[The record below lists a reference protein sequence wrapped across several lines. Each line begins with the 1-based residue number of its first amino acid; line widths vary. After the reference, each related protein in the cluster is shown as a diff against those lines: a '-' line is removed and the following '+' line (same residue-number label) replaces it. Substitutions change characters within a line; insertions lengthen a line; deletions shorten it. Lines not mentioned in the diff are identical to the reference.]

1 MNTFDLLLSGLS
13 AAMGFEMLAATLI
26 GVVLGLAIGVLP
38 ALGPAAAVAILL
50 PIVVRFEPATA
61 MAGLAGI
68 YYGAMYG
75 GAVTSIL
82 LGIPGES
89 ASMMTTLDGYPLARR
104 GEAGRALGVSTFASF
119 VGGFIAII
127 LFTLIAAPFAEFA
140 IRFGPVEMA
149 ALMVMALVFATA
161 LGGENPAKGFV
172 SLGIGFWLGTIGLDL
187 VSGAPRYNFG
197 SFSLLEG
204 LEFSVVAIGLYGLG
218 EVFASIGE
226 KSSDVQRPNYSFWSL
241 WPRLGDM
248 LKTWKDLVSGAIVGF
263 VVGVLPG
270 AGATAA
276 TIFSYSL
283 SKKMSKHP
291 QEFGKG
297 AIEGVAAPEAAN
309 NAASVSAMIPLFTLG
324 IPGSG
329 TTAIMLGGLLMLG
342 LQPGPLLF
350 QSNPEFV
357 WPVIGTFYTGNLML
371 VVLTILFVPV
381 LASIV
386 FVPVSI
392 LFPLISGIVL
402 FGVYSVN
409 FSIFDIWVALFFGV
423 LGFVFRKLDYP
434 SVPVLL
440 GLVLGPIL
448 EQGVRRSL
456 IMSDGDPMIFLSSPL
471 AVTMLA
477 LTASLVF
484 LPILRRRWLAGRGA
498 RQVELPQE
506 RSAE

>member
-1 MNTFDLLLSGLS
+1 MNTFDLLLGGLS

-89 ASMMTTLDGYPLARR
+89 ASMMTTVDGYPLARR

-172 SLGIGFWLGTIGLDL
+172 SLGIGLWLGTIGLDL

-226 KSSDVQRPNYSFWSL
+226 KSSNVQRPNYSFWSL

-409 FSIFDIWVALFFGV
+409 FSIFDIWVALFFGI

-471 AVTMLA
+471 SVTMLA

-484 LPILRRRWLAGRGA
+484 LPILRRR
-498 RQVELPQE
+498 
-506 RSAE
+506 

>member
-1 MNTFDLLLSGLS
+1 MTTFDLFLNGLS
-13 AAMGFEMLAATLI
+13 VAMGFEMLAATFI

-38 ALGPAAAVAILL
+38 ALGPSAAVAILL
-50 PIVVRFEPATA
+50 PIVVRFDPATA
-61 MAGLAGI
+61 MAGLAGV

-89 ASMMTTLDGYPLARR
+89 ASMMTTMDGYPLARK
-104 GEAGRALGVSTFASF
+104 GEAGRALGISTFASF
-119 VGGFIAII
+119 IGGFIAII
-127 LFTLIAAPFAEFA
+127 LFTIIAAPFAEFA
-140 IRFGPVEMA
+140 IRFGPVEMTS
-149 ALMVMALVFATA
+149 LMIMALTFATA
-161 LGGENPAKGFV
+161 LGGENAWKGFTA
-172 SLGIGFWLGTIGLDL
+172 LGVGLWLGTIGLDL

-197 SFSLLEG
+197 TFSLLEG

-226 KSSDVQRPNYSFWSL
+226 KSAETLKPTYTFRSL
-241 WPRLGDM
+241 LPRIRDIIV
-248 LKTWKDLVSGAIVGF
+248 TWKDLLVGSIVGF

-276 TIFSYSL
+276 TIFSYSI

-291 QEFGKG
+291 EEFGKG
-297 AIEGVAAPEAAN
+297 AVEGVASPEAAN
-309 NAASVSAMIPLFTLG
+309 NAASYAAMIPLFTLG

-350 QSNPEFV
+350 QQNPEFV

-371 VVLTILFVPV
+371 VVLTILFTPI

-386 FVPVSI
+386 FVPIAI
-392 LFPLISGIVL
+392 LFPIIAGIVM

-409 FSIFDIWVALFFGV
+409 FSVFDIWMALLFGV
-423 LGFVFRKLDYP
+423 AGFVFRKLDYP
-434 SVPVLL
+434 AVPVLL

-456 IMSDGDPMIFLSSPL
+456 IMSDGDPAIFLESPL
-471 AVTMLA
+471 SVLMLA
-477 LTASLVF
+477 LTAGLLI
-484 LPILRRRWLAGRGA
+484 LPFIKRRRLA
-498 RQVELPQE
+498 
-506 RSAE
+506 